1 MSGML
6 IMFIEYCNDN
16 SKDNDYGVLNITIY
30 YV

>member
-6 IMFIEYCNDN
+6 IMFIKYGSDN
-16 SKDNDYGVLNITIY
+16 RKDNEYGVLNITLY